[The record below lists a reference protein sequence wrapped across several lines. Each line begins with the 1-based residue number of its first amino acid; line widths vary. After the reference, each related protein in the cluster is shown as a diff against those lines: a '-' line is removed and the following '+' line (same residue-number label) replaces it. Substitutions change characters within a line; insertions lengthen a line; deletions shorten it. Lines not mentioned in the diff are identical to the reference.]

1 MSIANL
7 KPKPA
12 QQQRKSSA
20 FDEMV
25 NQAIAN
31 NSSDPVFD
39 AVLEVDRQKPTP
51 ADSPISKAEEQ
62 ALLQEHAGLV
72 NLTADEQRPHPLIG
86 YEGSEISNLLEKRL
100 SEFQKVLEKMGMPN
114 YAAQVRSLM
123 VTLENIE
130 DSANGQGILLQKLL
144 TYADKAMD
152 LIQALDI
159 AEMLVGNPDSKS
171 EKDKGLIGLAIEDLL
186 YENLQRAQLAI
197 AGFQKDKSVNKDGV
211 AVGLGL
217 APSSV
222 SIKDSDIEAWISG
235 NVEGYKELRY
245 EYNMIATVTRTL
257 KRFLWQ
263 INRVAQS
270 NEKLISVYP
279 SRFDISDLKKY
290 FEAKLRE
297 LQDLISQP
305 S

>member
-1 MSIANL
+1 MSLANL
-7 KPKPA
+7 KPKIVP
-12 QQQRKSSA
+12 RKPND
-20 FDEMV
+20 FDQMV
-25 NQAIAN
+25 NQAIAGGSN
-31 NSSDPVFD
+31 DPVFD
-39 AVLEVDRQKPTP
+39 AMLEVDRIKPTP

-62 ALLQEHAGLV
+62 ALIQEYDGLV
-72 NLTADEQRPHPLIG
+72 NLKPDEQRPHPLLG
-86 YEGSEISNLLEKRL
+86 YEGSDISILLETRL
-100 SEFQKVLEKMGMPN
+100 TEFQKVLEKMGRPG
-114 YAAQVRSLM
+114 YAAQVRALM

-130 DSANGQGILLQKLL
+130 DSANGQGTLLQKLL

-152 LIQALDI
+152 LIQAVDI
-159 AEMLVGNPDSKS
+159 GEMLVGNPDSKS
-171 EKDKGLIGLAIEDLL
+171 EKDKGIIGLAIEDLMH
-186 YENLQRAQLAI
+186 ENLQKAQLAI
-197 AGFQKDKSVNKDGV
+197 ASFQKDKSVDQFGNP
-211 AVGLGL
+211 VGLGL

-245 EYNMIATVTRTL
+245 EYNLIATTTRTL

-270 NEKLISVYP
+270 NEKLISVFP

-290 FEAKLRE
+290 FEAKFGE
-297 LQDLISQP
+297 LQKRIDALP